1 MARFTVRV
9 TPRASR
15 ERIEVSEAGIR
26 VYVTAAPTDGEAN
39 DAVQAALAKKLK
51 VAKGKVELVRGHTSR
66 EKEFSVEEFNLDE
79 LRRRLS

>member
-39 DAVQAALAKKLK
+39 EAVQAVLAKKLK

-66 EKEFSVEEFNLDE
+66 EKEFSVEEVDLDE

>member
-39 DAVQAALAKKLK
+39 DAVHAALAKKLK
-51 VAKGKVELVRGHTSR
+51 LAKGKVELVRGHTSR
-66 EKEFSVEEFNLDE
+66 EKEFSVDE
-79 LRRRLS
+79 LDLAEIRQRLS

>member
-1 MARFTVRV
+1 M

-39 DAVQAALAKKLK
+39 EAVQAVLAKKLK

-66 EKEFSVEEFNLDE
+66 EKEFSVEEVDLDE